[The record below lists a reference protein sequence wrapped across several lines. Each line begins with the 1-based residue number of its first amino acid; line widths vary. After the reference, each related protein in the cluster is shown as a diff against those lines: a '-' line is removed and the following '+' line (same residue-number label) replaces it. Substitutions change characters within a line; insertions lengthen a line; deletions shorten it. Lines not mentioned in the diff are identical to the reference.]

1 MSVLFCFVP
10 HPGRFLKNGPMF
22 LSDTESDSDDDEDSI
37 APLPRSKI
45 PVRAEFQKRP
55 LSFNGPP
62 PPYTV
67 HRNDG
72 PGVSSMNSKA
82 RRDMQNL

>member
-1 MSVLFCFVP
+1 
-10 HPGRFLKNGPMF
+10 MF
-22 LSDTESDSDDDEDSI
+22 LSDTESDSDDDDDEDSI
-37 APLPRSKI
+37 APPPRSKI

-72 PGVSSMNSKA
+72 HGVLSMSSKA

>member
-1 MSVLFCFVP
+1 
-10 HPGRFLKNGPMF
+10 MF
-22 LSDTESDSDDDEDSI
+22 LSDTESDSDDDDDEDSI
-37 APLPRSKI
+37 APPPRSKI

-72 PGVSSMNSKA
+72 PGVLSMSSKA